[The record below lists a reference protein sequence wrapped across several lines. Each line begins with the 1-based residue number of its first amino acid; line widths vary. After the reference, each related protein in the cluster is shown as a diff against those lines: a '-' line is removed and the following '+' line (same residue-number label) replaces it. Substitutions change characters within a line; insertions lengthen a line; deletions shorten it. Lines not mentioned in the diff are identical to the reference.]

1 MLPPEQLLQRRF
13 SFEQRQNSEILAVQ
27 PEQVEGDEDALA
39 PAKQQIAEVRPAA
52 LVQTRDLSIEHG
64 ALDAEVFGEPC
75 REFCEAAED
84 VSVSGDQFRTTIL
97 KVGEGTE
104 AVDLQLEDVI
114 IGVERLGA
122 AGKADGAEVS
132 GEHQSEDNTSD
143 VRDSGLTPI
152 GA

>member
-1 MLPPEQLLQRRF
+1 MSGNGRKPRPFRNNK
-13 SFEQRQNSEILAVQ
+13 SKAMNTWTA
-27 PEQVEGDEDALA
+27 
-39 PAKQQIAEVRPAA
+39 AKQQISKYGVTD
-52 LVQTRDLSIEHG
+52 LVNAGDLTIEHG

-122 AGKADGAEVS
+122 A
-132 GEHQSEDNTSD
+132 
-143 VRDSGLTPI
+143 
-152 GA
+152 